1 MARRADPA
9 PGHQRLLGLAAVAAL
24 SVATALA
31 FGRVFAGRLPT
42 LELIGVALA
51 SVAVAV
57 AFERRGLLL
66 ATLASLLG
74 LALAIAWI
82 VLPQTTW
89 FGVPTIRTLRALGRS
104 LEFVG
109 QQARERVAPTPPLP
123 PLMLAAVTAVWTAA
137 FSSHALAIRAGS
149 PLLAVLPPI
158 ALVGF
163 ADTVLEDGARPV
175 YAVIL
180 LAAAIAVVFADGLR
194 RVRQWGPVWS
204 GSSRARRVGPSVRG
218 SRPLALAVIAL
229 AVLVP
234 GLLPGFR
241 SDPLVDLSSGS
252 DNGSL
257 EPFISISNQLNG
269 DAPERNLFQVQADHG
284 EYWRMYTLDQ
294 FDGESFTS
302 TDPEGSVGGQPVT
315 VPGPL
320 PASPAP
326 PGAQSLT
333 QTFRFEN
340 DVSGPNAL
348 PMAQTAV
355 AITDSTF
362 DDVRW
367 DLARGQAFVGD
378 DLADGM
384 QYTVQSQI
392 VVPRAEEVANLQFL
406 SREEYEQWT
415 QLPDGLDP
423 RIEQIAQNWTANAT
437 TGYQKVYDILQHFKG
452 PDADFSYDSEAQP
465 LEGEDALVDFLTN
478 TKSGFCQQYAVS
490 MAVLVRALGLPARVA
505 VGYQD
510 GDLQDDGSFQV
521 TTKDAHAWVE
531 VLFPTYGW
539 LPFDPTPGRGSI
551 PGTAPGTYLNPS
563 PAFSGNGTDVPR
575 GEGVT
580 GATGATGPGGEVCD
594 NPAALTPQ
602 QRQLE
607 CNTERRRGGGPGGV
621 NASLPSFGSVE
632 QTPDESGYS
641 VPYRWIFLGLLVA
654 FGLLLITV
662 PIVKAA
668 WRRRLLRR
676 SREPREHVLA
686 AYRVFDGEAADI
698 GLGRREGET
707 IDEHRARLATTVAFS
722 DGHMGRL
729 TSLAARAAY
738 APEPPSRT
746 DADSS
751 VEDAR
756 HAIRDLRKEA
766 GLFKR
771 ITGTYRPGL

>member
-74 LALAIAWI
+74 LGLAIAWI
-82 VLPQTTW
+82 VLPQTTS
-89 FGVPTIRTLRALGRS
+89 FGIPTIRTLRALGRS

-109 QQARERVAPTPPLP
+109 QQARERIAPTPPLP

-175 YAVIL
+175 YAIVL

-204 GSSRARRVGPSVRG
+204 GSSRSRRVGPSVRG
-218 SRPLALAVIAL
+218 SRPVAFAVIAL

-241 SDPLVDLSSGS
+241 SDPLVDLSSGA

-257 EPFISISNQLNG
+257 EPFVSISNQLNG

-284 EYWRMYTLDQ
+284 QYWRMYTLDQ

-302 TDPEGSVGGQPVT
+302 TDPEGSVGGEFVP

-320 PASPAP
+320 PASVPP
-326 PGAQSLT
+326 PGAESLT

-355 AITDSTF
+355 AITDGTF
-362 DDVRW
+362 DGVTW
-367 DLARGQAFVGD
+367 DSARGQAFVGD
-378 DLADGM
+378 DLADGT

-392 VVPRAEEVANLQFL
+392 VVPTAQEVANLQFL
-406 SREEYEQWT
+406 PAQEYEQWT
-415 QLPDGLDP
+415 QLPDDLDP
-423 RIEQIAQNWTANAT
+423 RITQIARDWTADAN
-437 TGYQKVYDILQHFKG
+437 TGYQKVYDIVQHFKG
-452 PDADFSYDSEAQP
+452 PDAEFSYDKDAAP
-465 LEGEDALVDFLTN
+465 LEGDDALVDFLTN
-478 TKSGFCQQYAVS
+478 TKNGFCQQYAVS

-539 LPFDPTPGRGSI
+539 LPFDPTPGHGSI
-551 PGTAPGTYLNPS
+551 PNASAGTYLNPGV
-563 PAFSGNGTDVPR
+563 SGGDAGAPDVD
-575 GEGVT
+575 GSVT

-594 NPAALTPQ
+594 NPAALTPS

-607 CNTERRRGGGPGGV
+607 CNTERRRGGGAGGIS
-621 NASLPSFGSVE
+621 APLPSFGSVE
-632 QTPDESGYS
+632 TTPDESGYS
-641 VPYRWIFLGLLVA
+641 VPYRWIFLGLLIA
-654 FGLLLITV
+654 FGLLLIIV

-668 WRRRLLRR
+668 YRRRLLRR

-707 IDEHRARLATTVAFS
+707 IQEHRARLAATVAFS
-722 DGHMGRL
+722 DGHMSRL

-746 DADSS
+746 DADAS

-756 HAIRDLRKEA
+756 RVIKDLRKQA
-766 GLFKR
+766 GLFRR